1 MEYQKAKDI
10 RGTSFGDLMA
20 KKLIGGEGIGESLK
34 STISNKTKAKM
45 TGIKQS
51 FDPLN
56 MAKFMTGGSSLG
68 PALLGKIL
76 GRSKKDINF
85 FAGKTRKGRG
95 GSTLDKLMGEDN
107 EISSILLNIEDL
119 LKKSLD
125 DDELQKEKENNFAEE
140 KESERLRRH
149 KELMEA
155 ITGKKYSGK
164 ASATKTSEDD
174 KKEEEDT
181 IIAAFGLKDVAKS
194 ALKGLGA
201 LAAWAVG
208 PIGGVI
214 LGAASAGAIGYFLV
228 KALTSES
235 GYEDVNSA
243 LSKGLRQAESV
254 GGLAGVKDEED
265 RIKKLPE
272 YERTMAEIESYEKN
286 YNEGE
291 KLGEMQL
298 AGFAKRGSESA
309 RAVEDYK
316 AKRDGRTATPV
327 SQAPQTPTSAAT
339 ETEESS
345 TPSATPMAGGSSG
358 TGASGSSST
367 PAAGEAS
374 AAMESPNMGSQLQNV
389 QSENLNMKLPESAED
404 PAIQVNN
411 SVKTSSPSTERKDF
425 LPPVRNLEETFQRMI
440 LYSTKVV

>member
-20 KKLIGGEGIGESLK
+20 KKLIGGGGIGESFK
-34 STISNKTKAKM
+34 STISEKTKAKM
-45 TGIKQS
+45 TGFKQA

-76 GRSKKDINF
+76 GRSKKDIKF

-95 GSTLDKLMGEDN
+95 GSTLDNLMGEDN

-119 LKKSLD
+119 LKKSLED
-125 DDELQKEKENNFAEE
+125 DQFQKDKENNFAEE
-140 KESERLRRH
+140 RESERLRRH

-164 ASATKTSEDD
+164 ASATKTSED

-181 IIAAFGLKDVAKS
+181 IIAAFGLKDIAKS
-194 ALKGLGA
+194 ALKGLGT
-201 LAAWAVG
+201 LATWAVG

-254 GGLAGVKDEED
+254 GGLAGAKDEED
-265 RIKKLPE
+265 RIRKLPE
-272 YERTMAEIESYEKN
+272 YERTMAEIENYEKT

-291 KLGEMQL
+291 KLNDIQL
-298 AGFAKRGSESA
+298 EPFIKKGPEAAK
-309 RAVEDYK
+309 AVQDYK

-327 SQAPQTPTSAAT
+327 NQATQTPTST
-339 ETEESS
+339 ETGESS
-345 TPSATPMAGGSSG
+345 TPSASPMAGGSAG
-358 TGASGSSST
+358 TGATGSSST
-367 PAAGEAS
+367 PAGGEAS
-374 AAMESPNMGSQLQNV
+374 VAMESPNMGSQLQNV
-389 QSENLNMKLPESAED
+389 QSENLDMKLPESAED

-440 LYSTKVV
+440 LYSTRVV

>member
-20 KKLIGGEGIGESLK
+20 KKLIGGGGIGESFK
-34 STISNKTKAKM
+34 STISEKTKAKM
-45 TGIKQS
+45 TGFKQA

-76 GRSKKDINF
+76 GRSKKDIKF

-95 GSTLDKLMGEDN
+95 GSTLDNLMGEDN

-119 LKKSLD
+119 LKKSLED
-125 DDELQKEKENNFAEE
+125 DQFQKDKENNFAEE
-140 KESERLRRH
+140 RESERLRRH

-164 ASATKTSEDD
+164 ASATKTSED

-181 IIAAFGLKDVAKS
+181 IIAAFGLKAIGKA
-194 ALKGLGA
+194 ALKGLGIVAKFA
-201 LAAWAVG
+201 LG
-208 PIGGVI
+208 PIGAP
-214 LGAASAGAIGYFLV
+214 LLAAAAIGGFGYFIY
-228 KALTSES
+228 KALKEEPS
-235 GYEDVNSA
+235 YEA
-243 LSKGLRQAESV
+243 EQQAKGLEQAQRV
-254 GGLAGVKDEED
+254 GGLAGAKDEED
-265 RIKKLPE
+265 RIRKLPE
-272 YERTMAEIESYEKN
+272 YERTMAEIENYEKT

-291 KLGEMQL
+291 KLNDAQL
-298 AGFAKRGSESA
+298 EPFIKKGPEAAK
-309 RAVEDYK
+309 AVQDYK

-327 SQAPQTPTSAAT
+327 NQATQTPTST
-339 ETEESS
+339 ETGESS
-345 TPSATPMAGGSSG
+345 TPSASPMAGGSAG
-358 TGASGSSST
+358 TGATGSSST
-367 PAAGEAS
+367 PAGGEAS
-374 AAMESPNMGSQLQNV
+374 VAMESPNMGSQLQNV
-389 QSENLNMKLPESAED
+389 QSENLDMKLPESAED

-440 LYSTKVV
+440 LYSTRVV

>member
-20 KKLIGGEGIGESLK
+20 KKLIGGGGIGESLK
-34 STISNKTKAKM
+34 STISDKTKAKM
-45 TGIKQS
+45 TGFKQA

-76 GRSKKDINF
+76 GRSKKDIKF

-95 GSTLDKLMGEDN
+95 GSTLDNLMGEDN

-119 LKKSLD
+119 LKKSLED
-125 DDELQKEKENNFAEE
+125 DQFQKDKENNFAEE
-140 KESERLRRH
+140 RESERLRRH

-164 ASATKTSEDD
+164 ASATKTSED

-194 ALKGLGA
+194 ALKGLGT
-201 LAAWAVG
+201 LATWAVG

-235 GYEDVNSA
+235 GYEDINSA

-254 GGLAGVKDEED
+254 GGLAGAKDEED
-265 RIKKLPE
+265 RIRKLPE
-272 YERTMAEIESYEKN
+272 YERTMAEIENYEKT

-291 KLGEMQL
+291 KLNDVQL
-298 AGFAKRGSESA
+298 EPFIKKGPEAAK
-309 RAVEDYK
+309 AVQDYK
-316 AKRDGRTATPV
+316 AKRDGRTSTPV
-327 SQAPQTPTSAAT
+327 NQATQTPTST
-339 ETEESS
+339 ETGESS
-345 TPSATPMAGGSSG
+345 TPSASPMAGGYGG
-358 TGASGSSST
+358 TGATGSSST
-367 PAAGEAS
+367 PAGGEAS

-389 QSENLNMKLPESAED
+389 QSENLDMKLPEGAED

-440 LYSTKVV
+440 LYSTRVV

>member
-20 KKLIGGEGIGESLK
+20 KKLIGGGGIGESLK
-34 STISNKTKAKM
+34 STISDKTKAKM
-45 TGIKQS
+45 TGFKQA

-76 GRSKKDINF
+76 GRSKQDIKF

-95 GSTLDKLMGEDN
+95 GSTLDKLSGEDN
-107 EISSILLNIEDL
+107 EISSILYNIEDL
-119 LKKSLD
+119 LKKSLED
-125 DDELQKEKENNFAEE
+125 DQFQKEKENNFAEE
-140 KESERLRRH
+140 RESERLRRH

-164 ASATKTSEDD
+164 ASATKTSEDN
-174 KKEEEDT
+174 KEEEDT
-181 IIAAFGLKDVAKS
+181 IIAAFGLKAIGKA
-194 ALKGLGA
+194 ALKGLGIVAKFA
-201 LAAWAVG
+201 LG
-208 PIGGVI
+208 PIGAP
-214 LGAASAGAIGYFLV
+214 LLAAAAIGGFGYFIY
-228 KALTSES
+228 KALKEEPS
-235 GYEDVNSA
+235 YEA
-243 LSKGLRQAESV
+243 EQQAKGLEQAQRV
-254 GGLAGVKDEED
+254 GGLAGAKDEED
-265 RIKKLPE
+265 RIRKLPE
-272 YERTMAEIESYEKN
+272 YERTMAEIENYEKT

-291 KLGEMQL
+291 KLNDVQL
-298 AGFAKRGSESA
+298 EPFIKKGPEAAK
-309 RAVEDYK
+309 AVQDYK

-327 SQAPQTPTSAAT
+327 NQATQTPTST
-339 ETEESS
+339 EPGESS
-345 TPSATPMAGGSSG
+345 TPSASPMAGGSAG
-358 TGASGSSST
+358 TGATGSSST
-367 PAAGEAS
+367 PAGGEAS

-389 QSENLNMKLPESAED
+389 QSENLDMKLPEGAED

-440 LYSTKVV
+440 LYSTRVV

>member
-20 KKLIGGEGIGESLK
+20 KKLIGGEGIGQSLK
-34 STISNKTKAKM
+34 STISDKTKAKM
-45 TGIKQS
+45 TGFKQA

-76 GRSKKDINF
+76 GRSKQDIKF

-95 GSTLDKLMGEDN
+95 GSTLDKLSGEDN
-107 EISSILLNIEDL
+107 EISSILYNIEDL
-119 LKKSLD
+119 LKKSLED
-125 DDELQKEKENNFAEE
+125 DQFQKEKENNFAEE
-140 KESERLRRH
+140 RESERLRRH

-164 ASATKTSEDD
+164 ASATKTSED

-181 IIAAFGLKDVAKS
+181 IIAAFGLKAIGKA
-194 ALKGLGA
+194 ALKGLGIVAKFA
-201 LAAWAVG
+201 LG
-208 PIGGVI
+208 PIGAP
-214 LGAASAGAIGYFLV
+214 LLAAAAIGGFGYFIY
-228 KALTSES
+228 KALKEEPS
-235 GYEDVNSA
+235 YEA
-243 LSKGLRQAESV
+243 EQQAKGLEQAQRV
-254 GGLAGVKDEED
+254 GGLAGAKDEED
-265 RIKKLPE
+265 RIRKLPE
-272 YERTMAEIESYEKN
+272 YERTMAEIENYEKT

-291 KLGEMQL
+291 KLNDVQL
-298 AGFAKRGSESA
+298 EPFIKKGPEAAK
-309 RAVEDYK
+309 AVQDYK

-327 SQAPQTPTSAAT
+327 NQATQTPTST
-339 ETEESS
+339 EPGESS
-345 TPSATPMAGGSSG
+345 TPSASPMAGGSAG
-358 TGASGSSST
+358 TGATGSSST
-367 PAAGEAS
+367 PAGGEAS

-389 QSENLNMKLPESAED
+389 QSENLDMKLPEGAED

-440 LYSTKVV
+440 LYSTRVV